1 MIALY
6 IILIAIGIAGIVAG
20 IYARK
25 KIAECETE
33 EEKKTVKTNLQLVWL
48 LIEFTSLM
56 ARKIMI
62 IKGKNKNKN

>member
-1 MIALY
+1 MIIFY

-33 EEKKTVKTNLQLVWL
+33 EEKKSVKAKWQLICG
-48 LIEFTSLM
+48 LIGLACIIVAGVLMFTM
-56 ARKIMI
+56 F
-62 IKGKNKNKN
+62 

>member
-6 IILIAIGIAGIVAG
+6 IILVAIGIAGIVAG

-33 EEKKTVKTNLQLVWL
+33 EEKKSVKAKWQLICG
-48 LIEFTSLM
+48 LIGASAIIVAGVLIFTM
-56 ARKIMI
+56 FV
-62 IKGKNKNKN
+62 

>member
-33 EEKKTVKTNLQLVWL
+33 EEKKSVKAKWQLICG
-48 LIEFTSLM
+48 LIGGSAIIVVAILIFTM
-56 ARKIMI
+56 FI
-62 IKGKNKNKN
+62 

>member
-1 MIALY
+1 MIVFY

-33 EEKKTVKTNLQLVWL
+33 EEKKSVRAKWQIICG
-48 LIEFTSLM
+48 LIGASAIIVAGVLIFTM
-56 ARKIMI
+56 FV
-62 IKGKNKNKN
+62 

>member
-1 MIALY
+1 MIAFY

-33 EEKKTVKTNLQLVWL
+33 EEKKLVKAKWQLICG
-48 LIEFTSLM
+48 LIGGSAIIVVAILIFT
-56 ARKIMI
+56 IF
-62 IKGKNKNKN
+62 

>member
-6 IILIAIGIAGIVAG
+6 IILVAIGIAGIVVG

-33 EEKKTVKTNLQLVWL
+33 EEKKSVKAKWQLICG
-48 LIEFTSLM
+48 LIGASAIIVVGILIF
-56 ARKIMI
+56 IMF
-62 IKGKNKNKN
+62 

>member
-33 EEKKTVKTNLQLVWL
+33 EEKKSVKAKWQLICG
-48 LIEFTSLM
+48 LIGGSAIIVVAILIFT
-56 ARKIMI
+56 IF
-62 IKGKNKNKN
+62 

>member
-1 MIALY
+1 MIIFY

-33 EEKKTVKTNLQLVWL
+33 EEKKSVKAKWQLICG
-48 LIEFTSLM
+48 LIGGSAIIVAGVLIFTM
-56 ARKIMI
+56 FI
-62 IKGKNKNKN
+62 

>member
-6 IILIAIGIAGIVAG
+6 IILIAIGTAGIVAG

-33 EEKKTVKTNLQLVWL
+33 AEKKSVKAKWQLICGFIGASAIIVAGV
-48 LIEFTSLM
+48 LIFTM
-56 ARKIMI
+56 F
-62 IKGKNKNKN
+62 

>member
-6 IILIAIGIAGIVAG
+6 ILLIAIGIAGIVAG

-33 EEKKTVKTNLQLVWL
+33 EEKKSVKAKWQLICG
-48 LIEFTSLM
+48 LIGGSAIIVVAILIFT
-56 ARKIMI
+56 IF
-62 IKGKNKNKN
+62 

>member
-33 EEKKTVKTNLQLVWL
+33 EEKKSVKAKWQFICG
-48 LIEFTSLM
+48 LIGASAIIVAGVLIFTM
-56 ARKIMI
+56 F
-62 IKGKNKNKN
+62 

>member
-6 IILIAIGIAGIVAG
+6 IILIAIGVVGIIVG

-33 EEKKTVKTNLQLVWL
+33 AEKKSVKAKWQFICG
-48 LIEFTSLM
+48 LIGTSAIIVVAILIFTM
-56 ARKIMI
+56 F
-62 IKGKNKNKN
+62 

>member
-6 IILIAIGIAGIVAG
+6 IILIAIGIAGIIVG

-33 EEKKTVKTNLQLVWL
+33 AEKKSVKAKWQLICG
-48 LIEFTSLM
+48 LIGGSAIIVVGVLIFTM
-56 ARKIMI
+56 F
-62 IKGKNKNKN
+62 

>member
-6 IILIAIGIAGIVAG
+6 IILIAIGIVGIIVG

-33 EEKKTVKTNLQLVWL
+33 EEKKSVKAKWQLICG
-48 LIEFTSLM
+48 LIGGSAIIVVAILIFTM
-56 ARKIMI
+56 F
-62 IKGKNKNKN
+62 

>member
-6 IILIAIGIAGIVAG
+6 IILIAIGIAGIIVG

-33 EEKKTVKTNLQLVWL
+33 EEKKSVKAKWQLICG
-48 LIEFTSLM
+48 LIGGSAIIVVAILIFTM
-56 ARKIMI
+56 F
-62 IKGKNKNKN
+62 

>member
-1 MIALY
+1 MIIFY

-33 EEKKTVKTNLQLVWL
+33 EEKKSVKAKWQLICGFIGASAIIVAGV
-48 LIEFTSLM
+48 LIFTM
-56 ARKIMI
+56 FI
-62 IKGKNKNKN
+62 

>member
-6 IILIAIGIAGIVAG
+6 IILIVIGIAGIVVG

-33 EEKKTVKTNLQLVWL
+33 EEKKSVKAKWQLICG
-48 LIEFTSLM
+48 LIGGSAIIVVAILIFTM
-56 ARKIMI
+56 F
-62 IKGKNKNKN
+62 

>member
-6 IILIAIGIAGIVAG
+6 IILIAIGIAGIVVG

-33 EEKKTVKTNLQLVWL
+33 EEKKSVKVKWQLICG
-48 LIEFTSLM
+48 LIGASAIIVAGVLIFTM
-56 ARKIMI
+56 F
-62 IKGKNKNKN
+62 

>member
-33 EEKKTVKTNLQLVWL
+33 EEKKSVKAKWQLICG
-48 LIEFTSLM
+48 LIGGSAIIVAAILIFTM
-56 ARKIMI
+56 F
-62 IKGKNKNKN
+62 

>member
-6 IILIAIGIAGIVAG
+6 IILIAIGIAGIVVG

-33 EEKKTVKTNLQLVWL
+33 EEKKSVKAKWQLICG
-48 LIEFTSLM
+48 LIGGSAIIVVAILIFTM
-56 ARKIMI
+56 F
-62 IKGKNKNKN
+62 

>member
-25 KIAECETE
+25 KIAECKTE
-33 EEKKTVKTNLQLVWL
+33 EEKKSVKAKWQLICG
-48 LIEFTSLM
+48 LIGGSAIIVVAILIFTM
-56 ARKIMI
+56 F
-62 IKGKNKNKN
+62 